1 MIKSLHADFNSVV
14 KAGDVVATI
23 DPEPFKARRDQ
34 AASNLEMSK
43 ANVAR
48 AKTDLAQRK
57 RELDRVKS
65 LVAQQ
70 FVSQNDV
77 DVAATNL
84 QAAEAQVNVAGAQ
97 VKQAEA
103 ALNAAELDL
112 KYTVIRSPVN
122 GIVVARNVE
131 VGQTIAASFATPNLF
146 LIALDLT
153 KMQVDTNVS
162 ESDIG
167 GMTEGKDA
175 TFTVDAYP
183 GYQFAGTIRQVR
195 LAPIN
200 VHNVVTYNVVVS
212 VDNQDLRLKPG
223 MTANVSIV
231 VAQRDAVLKVPNAA
245 LRFTPQTGGQAER
258 SVPGGKPTKMK
269 GTEQTAGGGR
279 GATAL
284 SRTIWKQGPSGE
296 LESIPVQT
304 GISDGL
310 ATEIV
315 SGELSEGELGGRGD
329 RATQRRSEWKRSAS
343 RIWERRTEGLLAQSW
358 DVGGV
363 GRVRALSVLAQRA
376 RSECARWTRAGESTP
391 TLPSSFE
398 VVKKK
403 LGQIEECLMGSLIE
417 CEDVWKI
424 YRVGDVEVQAL
435 RGLSLTIEQGE
446 FVAIMGSSGSGKSTL
461 MNILGC
467 LDQPTKGHYRLNG
480 IEVGH

>member
-1 MIKSLHADFNSVV
+1 MHSKSARELENESMRRAVMIICILAVGFTIGGYVFFNGERKVPVRYRSAAVERGSIISLVTATGTINPVVSVQVGTQVSGMIKSLHADFNSVV
-14 KAGDVVATI
+14 KASDIVAVI

-48 AKTDLAQRK
+48 ARTDLAQRK

-77 DVAATNL
+77 DVAATNS

-167 GMTEGKDA
+167 GITEGKEA

-200 VHNVVTYNVVVS
+200 VQNVVTYNVVVN

-231 VAQRDAVLKVPNAA
+231 VAQRDTVLKVPNAA
-245 LRFTPQTGGQAER
+245 LRFTPPTAGQADR
-258 SVPGGKPTKMK
+258 STLGAKPAKEK
-269 GTEQTAGGGR
+269 GAEQTAGAGR
-279 GATAL
+279 GAMAL
-284 SRTIWKQGPSGE
+284 SRTIWKQGPLGE
-296 LESIPVQT
+296 LESMQVQT

-310 ATEIV
+310 ATEIM
-315 SGELSEGELGGRGD
+315 SEGLSEGALVVVGIERPKSDRSGSDLPPGFGSGG
-329 RATQRRSEWKRSAS
+329 QR
-343 RIWERRTEGLLAQSW
+343 
-358 DVGGV
+358 
-363 GRVRALSVLAQRA
+363 
-376 RSECARWTRAGESTP
+376 
-391 TLPSSFE
+391 
-398 VVKKK
+398 
-403 LGQIEECLMGSLIE
+403 
-417 CEDVWKI
+417 
-424 YRVGDVEVQAL
+424 
-435 RGLSLTIEQGE
+435 
-446 FVAIMGSSGSGKSTL
+446 GSSRNRG
-461 MNILGC
+461 M
-467 LDQPTKGHYRLNG
+467 
-480 IEVGH
+480 

>member
-1 MIKSLHADFNSVV
+1 MRRAVMIVSVLAIGLAIGGYVFFNGERKAPVRYRSAAVERGPVISLVTATGTINPVVSVQVGTQVSGMIKSLHADFNSVV
-14 KAGDVVATI
+14 KAGDIVATI

-48 AKTDLAQRK
+48 TKTDWAQRK
-57 RELDRVKS
+57 RELDRVTS
-65 LVAQQ
+65 LLAQQ

-77 DVAATNL
+77 DVGATNL
-84 QAAEAQVNVAGAQ
+84 QAAEAQMNVTRAQ

-103 ALNAAELDL
+103 VLSAAELDL

-167 GMTEGKDA
+167 GIAEGKEA

-183 GYQFAGTIRQVR
+183 GYQFSGTIRQVR

-200 VHNVVTYNVVVS
+200 VQNVVTYNVVVS

-231 VAQRDAVLKVPNAA
+231 VAQRDGVLKVSNAA
-245 LRFTPQTGGQAER
+245 LRFTPPTAGQADR
-258 SVPGGKPTKMK
+258 STPGGKPVKEK
-269 GTEQTAGGGR
+269 GVEQATEAGR
-279 GATAL
+279 GNMTP

-296 LESIPVQT
+296 LEPIRVQT

-310 ATEIV
+310 ATEIL
-315 SGELSEGELGGRGD
+315 SQELSEGALVVVGLDRPKGD
-329 RATQRRSEWKRSAS
+329 RS
-343 RIWERRTEGLLAQSW
+343 
-358 DVGGV
+358 GGD
-363 GRVRALSVLAQRA
+363 
-376 RSECARWTRAGESTP
+376 
-391 TLPSSFE
+391 LPPGF
-398 VVKKK
+398 
-403 LGQIEECLMGSLIE
+403 G
-417 CEDVWKI
+417 
-424 YRVGDVEVQAL
+424 
-435 RGLSLTIEQGE
+435 
-446 FVAIMGSSGSGKSTL
+446 SGSQRSSSRNRG
-461 MNILGC
+461 M
-467 LDQPTKGHYRLNG
+467 
-480 IEVGH
+480 

>member
-1 MIKSLHADFNSVV
+1 MRRAILIMSILAVGLAIGGYVFFNGERKAPVRYRSAAVERGPVISLVTATGTINPVVSVQVGTQVSGMIKSLHADFNSVV
-14 KAGDVVATI
+14 KAGDIVAVI
-23 DPEPFKARRDQ
+23 DPEPLRARRDQ
-34 AASNLEMSK
+34 AASNLDMSK

-48 AKTDLAQRK
+48 ARTELAQRK
-57 RELDRVKS
+57 RELDRVQS

-70 FVSQNDV
+70 FVSQSDV
-77 DVAATNL
+77 DVATTNF
-84 QAAEAQVNVAGAQ
+84 QTAEAQTNVAGAQ

-103 ALNAAELDL
+103 ALNAVELEL

-167 GMTEGKDA
+167 GITEGKEA

-183 GYQFAGTIRQVR
+183 GYPFSGTIRQVR

-200 VHNVVTYNVVVS
+200 VQNVVTYNVVVS

-245 LRFTPQTGGQAER
+245 LRFTPPTAGQADR
-258 SVPGGKPTKMK
+258 TTSSGTPNKGK
-269 GTEQTAGGGR
+269 GVEQAAGAGR

-284 SRTIWKQGPSGE
+284 NRTVWKQGASGE
-296 LESIPVQT
+296 LESMQVQT

-310 ATEIV
+310 ATEI
-315 SGELSEGELGGRGD
+315 LSEGLSEGALVVVGIERPIGD
-329 RATQRRSEWKRSAS
+329 RSGSDLPPGFGSGGQR
-343 RIWERRTEGLLAQSW
+343 
-358 DVGGV
+358 
-363 GRVRALSVLAQRA
+363 
-376 RSECARWTRAGESTP
+376 
-391 TLPSSFE
+391 
-398 VVKKK
+398 
-403 LGQIEECLMGSLIE
+403 
-417 CEDVWKI
+417 
-424 YRVGDVEVQAL
+424 
-435 RGLSLTIEQGE
+435 
-446 FVAIMGSSGSGKSTL
+446 GSSRNRG
-461 MNILGC
+461 M
-467 LDQPTKGHYRLNG
+467 
-480 IEVGH
+480 

>member
-1 MIKSLHADFNSVV
+1 VV
-14 KAGDVVATI
+14 KAGDIVAVI
-23 DPEPFKARRDQ
+23 DPEPFRARRDQ
-34 AASNLEMSK
+34 ASSNLEMSK

-70 FVSQNDV
+70 YVSQNDV
-77 DVAATNL
+77 DVAATSF

-131 VGQTIAASFATPNLF
+131 VGQTIAPNLF

-167 GMTEGKDA
+167 GITEGKEA

-183 GYQFAGTIRQVR
+183 GHQFAGTIRQVR

-200 VHNVVTYNVVVS
+200 VQNVVTYNVVVS
-212 VDNQDLRLKPG
+212 VDNEDLRLKPG

-245 LRFTPQTGGQAER
+245 LRFTPPAAGQVDR
-258 SVPGGKPTKMK
+258 TTLGGKPAKEK
-269 GTEQTAGGGR
+269 GAEQAAGAGR
-279 GATAL
+279 GIAAP
-284 SRTIWKQGPSGE
+284 SRTIWKQGQAGE
-296 LESIPVQT
+296 LEPIRVQT
-304 GISDGL
+304 GISDGV

-315 SGELSEGELGGRGD
+315 SEGLTEGALVVVGIERPKGD
-329 RATQRRSEWKRSAS
+329 RSGSDLPPGFGS
-343 RIWERRTEGLLAQSW
+343 
-358 DVGGV
+358 GG
-363 GRVRALSVLAQRA
+363 Q
-376 RSECARWTRAGESTP
+376 
-391 TLPSSFE
+391 
-398 VVKKK
+398 K
-403 LGQIEECLMGSLIE
+403 
-417 CEDVWKI
+417 
-424 YRVGDVEVQAL
+424 
-435 RGLSLTIEQGE
+435 
-446 FVAIMGSSGSGKSTL
+446 GSSRNRG
-461 MNILGC
+461 M
-467 LDQPTKGHYRLNG
+467 
-480 IEVGH
+480 

>member
-1 MIKSLHADFNSVV
+1 MFSKSVRGLESESMRRAALIIGVLAVGLTIGGYVVFNGERKAPVRYRSAPVERGPVISLVTATGTINPVVSVQVGTQVSGMIKSLHADFNSVV
-14 KAGDVVATI
+14 KAGEIVAVI

-48 AKTDLAQRK
+48 VKTDLGQRK
-57 RELDRVKS
+57 RELDRVRS
-65 LVAQQ
+65 LMAQQ

-77 DVAATNL
+77 DVAATNF
-84 QAAEAQVNVAGAQ
+84 QAAEAQMKVAQAQ

-103 ALNAAELDL
+103 VLNAAELDL

-167 GMTEGKDA
+167 GITEGKEA

-200 VHNVVTYNVVVS
+200 VQNVVTYNVVVS
-212 VDNQDLRLKPG
+212 VDNEDLRLKPG

-231 VAQRDAVLKVPNAA
+231 VAQRDGVLKVPNAA
-245 LRFTPQTGGQAER
+245 LRFTPPAAGQADR
-258 SVPGGKPTKMK
+258 SMPGGKLAKEK
-269 GTEQTAGGGR
+269 GVEQTAGFGR
-279 GATAL
+279 GVGAP
-284 SRTIWKQGPSGE
+284 SRTVWKQGPSGE
-296 LESIPVQT
+296 LELLRVQT
-304 GISDGL
+304 GISDGS

-315 SGELSEGELGGRGD
+315 SQELSEGALVVVGIDRPKGD
-329 RATQRRSEWKRSAS
+329 RSGGDLPPGFGSGGQR
-343 RIWERRTEGLLAQSW
+343 
-358 DVGGV
+358 
-363 GRVRALSVLAQRA
+363 
-376 RSECARWTRAGESTP
+376 
-391 TLPSSFE
+391 
-398 VVKKK
+398 
-403 LGQIEECLMGSLIE
+403 
-417 CEDVWKI
+417 
-424 YRVGDVEVQAL
+424 
-435 RGLSLTIEQGE
+435 
-446 FVAIMGSSGSGKSTL
+446 GSSRNRG
-461 MNILGC
+461 M
-467 LDQPTKGHYRLNG
+467 
-480 IEVGH
+480 

>member
-1 MIKSLHADFNSVV
+1 M
-14 KAGDVVATI
+14 I

-48 AKTDLAQRK
+48 VRTDLAQRK

-65 LVAQQ
+65 LVAQE

-77 DVAATNL
+77 DIALTNF
-84 QAAEAQVNVAGAQ
+84 QAAEAQMNVSGAQ

-103 ALNAAELDL
+103 VLNAAELDL

-167 GMTEGKDA
+167 GITEGKEA

-183 GYQFAGTIRQVR
+183 GHQFAGTIRQVR

-200 VHNVVTYNVVVS
+200 VQNVVTYNVVVN

-231 VAQRDAVLKVPNAA
+231 VAQRDAVLTVPNAA
-245 LRFTPQTGGQAER
+245 LRFTPPMSGPADAAKL
-258 SVPGGKPTKMK
+258 SGKSAKAK
-269 GTEQTAGGGR
+269 GPDQTAGAGR
-279 GATAL
+279 GSMTP
-284 SRTIWKQGPSGE
+284 SRTVWKQGPSGE
-296 LESIPVQT
+296 LEPIHVQT

-310 ATEIV
+310 VTELL
-315 SGELSEGELGGRGD
+315 SQELSEGALVVVGIERPKGERGGSDLPPGFGSGG
-329 RATQRRSEWKRSAS
+329 QR
-343 RIWERRTEGLLAQSW
+343 
-358 DVGGV
+358 
-363 GRVRALSVLAQRA
+363 
-376 RSECARWTRAGESTP
+376 
-391 TLPSSFE
+391 
-398 VVKKK
+398 
-403 LGQIEECLMGSLIE
+403 
-417 CEDVWKI
+417 
-424 YRVGDVEVQAL
+424 
-435 RGLSLTIEQGE
+435 
-446 FVAIMGSSGSGKSTL
+446 GSSRNRG
-461 MNILGC
+461 M
-467 LDQPTKGHYRLNG
+467 
-480 IEVGH
+480 

>member
-1 MIKSLHADFNSVV
+1 MRRVMVITAVLVVGLAIGGYVFFTGERKVPVRYRSAVVERGAVISLVTATGTINPVVSVQVGTQVSGMIKSLHADFNSVV
-14 KAGDVVATI
+14 KAGDIVAVI

-70 FVSQNDV
+70 YVSQNDV
-77 DVAATNL
+77 DVAATNF
-84 QAAEAQVNVAGAQ
+84 QSAEAQVNVAGAQ

-103 ALNAAELDL
+103 ALNAAELEL

-167 GMTEGKDA
+167 GIAEGKDA

-183 GYQFAGTIRQVR
+183 GYQFVGTIRQVR

-200 VHNVVTYNVVVS
+200 VQNVVTYNVVVS

-223 MTANVSIV
+223 MTANVSIA
-231 VAQRDAVLKVPNAA
+231 VAQREAVLKVPNAA
-245 LRFTPQTGGQAER
+245 LRFTPPTADKADRAASGGKPAKVKSGGQA
-258 SVPGGKPTKMK
+258 
-269 GTEQTAGGGR
+269 AGASK

-284 SRTIWKQGPSGE
+284 SRTVWTEGPSGDPVP
-296 LESIPVQT
+296 IPVQT

-315 SGELSEGELGGRGD
+315 SGELSEGMSVIVGVDRPKGD
-329 RATQRRSEWKRSAS
+329 RGGKDLPPGFGSGGQKGSS
-343 RIWERRTEGLLAQSW
+343 RN
-358 DVGGV
+358 
-363 GRVRALSVLAQRA
+363 
-376 RSECARWTRAGESTP
+376 
-391 TLPSSFE
+391 
-398 VVKKK
+398 
-403 LGQIEECLMGSLIE
+403 
-417 CEDVWKI
+417 
-424 YRVGDVEVQAL
+424 
-435 RGLSLTIEQGE
+435 RGL
-446 FVAIMGSSGSGKSTL
+446 
-461 MNILGC
+461 
-467 LDQPTKGHYRLNG
+467 
-480 IEVGH
+480 